1 MQHKEEEQV
10 FQQLIS
16 GTQGELQQRHNSN
29 HIPKIRFPG
38 EFVFI
43 SNTGAT
49 KMDAGRSGIS
59 KLRIRVDE
67 LIYSG

>member
-38 EFVFI
+38 EFVLF
-43 SNTGAT
+43 SFQTP
-49 KMDAGRSGIS
+49 
-59 KLRIRVDE
+59 E
-67 LIYSG
+67 LQKWTLADQVSAN